1 MKKKLQIDFYEN
13 HVKKS
18 KEKINKKHEYKIFQ
32 KNKQTGVIM
41 GSCMQC

>member
-1 MKKKLQIDFYEN
+1 MKKKINDLINEN

-18 KEKINKKHEYKIFQ
+18 KEKLNKKHEYKIFQ